1 MDRTRGSQEQG
12 VTAAA
17 NSFQGL
23 GRSARGKPQHLSTVH
38 RPQHYSYVPR
48 SEYVHGGALG
58 MNLSAFP
65 RGGSAAGLQSS
76 TLFGLDGLQRRAQG
90 WGKLVDGPRWPGD
103 GCSVDSAVSL
113 AQSCGGGDAGVG
125 GCEGLSDGRVDADIK
140 LNTEEVQKQAGLH
153 GTTTSTHI
161 SPIENNMK
169 QTLVQDCKASRDGP
183 GGEVG
188 HGGVRTQ
195 LPEGARAK
203 EGGRPG
209 LSLTDTGH
217 TYTAEALTSSTALP
231 SKAPADQKEQ
241 EQLAG
246 FRSPISGHHSSLL
259 PAKPYTHPHS
269 STHNAS
275 QIDIA
280 SPSSSTTRNVNQP
293 ADCAS
298 KFPDPISPSRT
309 SSILALHLSTTTPSS
324 PSVNSWPSPSPNA
337 TSLPRHQADA
347 SLHQDHP
354 QDLPQNN
361 PTSSSFSKR
370 PLPHQ
375 LENEDKMPVGDQLYD
390 AYKAQGGGGADM
402 RDLRVEHD
410 DKSTSSASNDFVFD
424 AFMTKGGSGIREL
437 HPQHDNSITNNDLR
451 HDAFMTKSSANMRE
465 PRAEHDKSAVTGD
478 QLHSSFR
485 AQGGAGMRDL
495 HTEHGKST
503 TTGNLHHNAFKVK
516 GGVGMRE
523 PRAEHDK
530 PTAGNELVYDAFKAK
545 GGTGIREL
553 NAKHEKS
560 TASGDDDIYNAND
573 DDEEPTFGI
582 QTERRHVKQVFRNNK
597 GDYYLDRGHGRCTK
611 LIPADMLPPLVDVPA
626 IQVAS
631 SDMTIL
637 PVPPAAGRTGRSVY
651 LHPVETAAPLVASTI
666 VKATPAAKDHDSSAS
681 SSPGSPD
688 NVQSRIDDIV
698 ASQPETKKKKVKVF
712 CDKWVHDGV
721 CAFTQQGC
729 RYKHEMPYDRATQV
743 SLGLFQGFPSW
754 WRRHQAELQQIA
766 SPPQG
771 AGAIMGAQ
779 EVVVGGGGS
788 EQTLVMGSRAL
799 GGVRDF
805 VSPPPHA
812 GAHVAQYGQMVT
824 VAAPA
829 DRQQLVREMPWRRQ
843 VEAAPVPP
851 RAAQAPIGHIGHI
864 GRDAVGFP
872 AFPAPAPAQAD
883 IAGRESSSSSGPGA
897 HWGAVG
903 SPVPHAAEVTSGRA
917 RARARSQQTPERR
930 GRLATANMFG
940 ALQSSPESSG
950 STDSSRGLGSGAKL
964 TSPNEGN

>member
-38 RPQHYSYVPR
+38 HPQHYSYVPR

-169 QTLVQDCKASRDGP
+169 QTLVQDCKASGDGP
-183 GGEVG
+183 
-188 HGGVRTQ
+188 
-195 LPEGARAK
+195 
-203 EGGRPG
+203 
-209 LSLTDTGH
+209 
-217 TYTAEALTSSTALP
+217 
-231 SKAPADQKEQ
+231 
-241 EQLAG
+241 
-246 FRSPISGHHSSLL
+246 
-259 PAKPYTHPHS
+259 
-269 STHNAS
+269 
-275 QIDIA
+275 
-280 SPSSSTTRNVNQP
+280 
-293 ADCAS
+293 
-298 KFPDPISPSRT
+298 
-309 SSILALHLSTTTPSS
+309 
-324 PSVNSWPSPSPNA
+324 
-337 TSLPRHQADA
+337 
-347 SLHQDHP
+347 DHP

-451 HDAFMTKSSANMRE
+451 HDAFMTKSGANMRE

-503 TTGNLHHNAFKVK
+503 TTGNLHHDAFKVK

-666 VKATPAAKDHDSSAS
+666 VKATPAAKDHDSSTS

-872 AFPAPAPAQAD
+872 AFPAPAPAHYYYKPEAD

-917 RARARSQQTPERR
+917 RARARSQQTPEHR
-930 GRLATANMFG
+930 GRLATPNMFG